1 MPPERPNRGAAAFD
15 AFRRE
20 LIRRAL
26 PVQKTERKAWEE
38 RFKEF
43 VEASLPAP
51 KKLFQKPGLAA
62 RLFASEIEVPNS
74 HPRDLE
80 VYAQQLDLIFEAKL
94 PKDVVEWRT
103 LTSPDRTDLVWEF
116 AVDLGAT
123 YVTGSVKLRNYPFER
138 PERKPRDGD
147 GERRPYQRRDEGER
161 RPYQRRDEGQ
171 SGDRER
177 RPYQRRDEGERRP
190 YQRRDEGER
199 RPYQRRDEGESRPY
213 QRRDEGERRPYQR
226 RDEGESRPYQ
236 KRDDGDRPKRPYV
249 KRDDSDRPKR
259 PYVRRDDGDRPKRP
273 YVKREDGDRP
283 KRPYVKRDDGDRP
296 KRPYVK
302 REDGDRPKRPYK
314 PSGDRPYKRPSSGG
328 PKKFGGSKPP
338 YKRKPKD

>member
-1 MPPERPNRGAAAFD
+1 LNRHNLTAMPPERPNRGAAAFD

-43 VEASLPAP
+43 VEASLPEP
-51 KKLFQKPGLAA
+51 RKLFQKPGLAA
-62 RLFASEIEVPNS
+62 RLFAAEIELPNS

-80 VYAQQLDLIFEAKL
+80 VYAQQLDLVWEAKL
-94 PKDVVEWRT
+94 PEGAESRT

-116 AVDLGAT
+116 AVDLGGT

-147 GERRPYQRRDEGER
+147 GERRPYQRRDDRPSGDRER
-161 RPYQRRDEGQ
+161 RPYQRRDEGERRPYQ
-171 SGDRER
+171 PRDEGER

-199 RPYQRRDEGESRPY
+199 RPYQ
-213 QRRDEGERRPYQR
+213 
-226 RDEGESRPYQ
+226 
-236 KRDDGDRPKRPYV
+236 KRDDGDRPKRPYQ

-259 PYVRRDDGDRPKRP
+259 PYQ
-273 YVKREDGDRP
+273 
-283 KRPYVKRDDGDRP
+283 KRD
-296 KRPYVK
+296 
-302 REDGDRPKRPYK
+302 DGDRPKRPYK

-328 PKKFGGSKPP
+328 YKGGGPKKFGSKPP